1 MIQAFHGSDV
11 CDTAVSMGDHATSGA
26 VTVDRWLLLIH
37 QLPAKPAYLR
47 VKVWRRLQALG
58 AVAIKNAVYAL
69 PANEQTQEDFEWILK
84 EISEGGGEAMI
95 CEAQLINGV
104 SDQEVR
110 ALFTA
115 ARDDDY
121 EAIAKEAI
129 ALAAAL
135 GQDRNAKSQV
145 EARAQLTRLKAK
157 MAQVV
162 AIDFFGA
169 NGRETVDGLLIGLET
184 KLTEGTMA
192 ETSQNGAA
200 DHTAGLAHLKDR
212 TWVTRQGV
220 HIDRIACAWLI
231 RRFIDAGARFKFVS
245 AKDYTPSLDELR
257 FDMFEAEFTHQG
269 DRCSF
274 EVLLGYAGLT
284 YPALQAI
291 AEIVHDI
298 DLKDSKFG
306 RDEADG
312 IKALIAGVAMAHRSD
327 EERLT
332 RGGAIFDDLY
342 EYFSKKRS

>member
-1 MIQAFHGSDV
+1 
-11 CDTAVSMGDHATSGA
+11 MGDGATSVS

-58 AVAIKNAVYAL
+58 AVAVKNAVYAL
-69 PANEQTQEDFEWILK
+69 PANEQTQEDFEWVLK
-84 EISEGGGEAMI
+84 EITEGGGEAII
-95 CEAQLINGV
+95 CEAQLIDGV

-110 ALFTA
+110 SLFTA

-121 EAIAKEAI
+121 EAIAKEAT
-129 ALAAAL
+129 ALAEAL
-135 GQDRNAKSQV
+135 RRDLNAMTQV
-145 EARAQLTRLKAK
+145 EGRAQLTRLKAK
-157 MAQVV
+157 LAQVV

-169 NGRETVDGLLIGLET
+169 NGRETVDGLLTGLET
-184 KLTEGTMA
+184 KLTEGTA
-192 ETSQNGAA
+192 VETSENGAA
-200 DHTAGLAHLKDR
+200 HQTGALAHLKDR

-220 HIDRIACAWLI
+220 HVDRIACAWLI
-231 RRFIDAGARFKFVS
+231 RRFIDPGARFKFVS
-245 AKDYTPSLDELR
+245 GKGYAPSFGELR
-257 FDMFEAEFTHQG
+257 FDMFEAEFTHEG

-274 EVLLGYAGLT
+274 EVLLGHAGLT
-284 YPALQAI
+284 EPALQAI

-298 DLKDSKFG
+298 DLKDGKFG
-306 RDEADG
+306 RDEAGG

-342 EYFSKKRS
+342 EHFSKKRG

>member
-1 MIQAFHGSDV
+1 V
-11 CDTAVSMGDHATSGA
+11 CDTTASVIDHGSRGA
-26 VTVDRWLLLIH
+26 VTADRWLLLIH

-58 AVAIKNAVYAL
+58 VVAIKNAVYAL
-69 PANEQTQEDFEWILK
+69 PANEQTQEDFEWVLK
-84 EISEGGGEAMI
+84 EITEGGGEAMI

-110 ALFTA
+110 ALFIA

-121 EAIAKEAI
+121 EVIAKEAS

-135 GQDRNAKSQV
+135 RPELNAKSQV
-145 EARAQLTRLKAK
+145 EARTQLTRLKAK

-192 ETSQNGAA
+192 ETSQSGAA
-200 DHTAGLAHLKDR
+200 DRNAGLAHLKDR

-220 HIDRIACAWLI
+220 HVDRIACAWLI
-231 RRFIDAGARFKFVS
+231 RRFIDPGARFKFVS

-257 FDMFEAEFTHQG
+257 FDMFEAEFTHEG

-274 EVLLGYAGLT
+274 EVLLGHAGLT
-284 YPALQAI
+284 DPALQAI

-298 DLKDSKFG
+298 DLKDGKFG
-306 RDEADG
+306 RDEAGG
-312 IKALIAGVAMAHRSD
+312 IKALIAGVAMAHRRD

-342 EYFSKKRS
+342 ENFSKKRG